1 MMSSNLDSILVYQVL
16 RVDKES
22 VQNTQ
27 IENEDRQ
34 GTVWRNTK
42 KVATREERFG
52 FESQLSPIL

>member
-1 MMSSNLDSILVYQVL
+1 MMSLNLDSILVYQVL
-16 RVDKES
+16 RVDKEN

-42 KVATREERFG
+42 KVAKRKERFG
-52 FESQLSPIL
+52 FETQLSPIS